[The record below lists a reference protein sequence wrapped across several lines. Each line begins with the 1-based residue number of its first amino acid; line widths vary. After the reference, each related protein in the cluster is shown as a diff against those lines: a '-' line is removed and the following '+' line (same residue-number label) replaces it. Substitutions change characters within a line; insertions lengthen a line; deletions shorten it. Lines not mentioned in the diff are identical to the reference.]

1 MPASRTPRV
10 GARRATRCHA
20 CGPIATAALTASVL
34 AAGASAARAQAPA
47 SAPAVPVGRSDVRG
61 TVVDAAAS
69 APIARASIAIR
80 GVDDSALVAG
90 AVATAEGT
98 FRVQG
103 LRPGR
108 YRVRAAAVGFAPGT
122 QDLTV
127 TDATGRVTLPTFAL
141 ARAATTLSGLQVEG
155 QRAALEVAA
164 DRNVYRPQ
172 ELAPAATSAVD
183 VLDALPAVQVDP
195 TDGTISLRG
204 SPSVAVQING
214 RPAPIRGPQ
223 LAAYLKSLPARIV
236 DKVEVIPNPSA
247 KNDPDGMAGIINIVL
262 KQPTDLGL
270 SGGLTTTYGGT
281 DRRTAAGNVGYQE
294 GPWATFLSY
303 GYTADAHA
311 PYGDTERA
319 LWGGQ
324 GQLLASSVQNVLG
337 DTRVT
342 GHNLSGTAD
351 YKAGPRDVLSTALA
365 AGWRTSAAQ
374 WTNAF
379 TTAGTT
385 ALPNAVA
392 RSRDGGAHGSTLDAS
407 TTLRHAFGAAFTPRQ
422 PHELSAELRVTRN
435 RDLDALDLYDTPL
448 AAASTA
454 ATTSGTGRT
463 NVVANDGD
471 LRQLAFAAQADY
483 THAYT
488 ARRKFEAG
496 AKHDDRR
503 IDRSFRDAID
513 TAGTGNWLPGA
524 LGNTMRYTER
534 VDAVY
539 AVYSDGVGRFD
550 LQAGLR
556 GEQARRDL
564 TLGGVASPIDY
575 GSLFPSASVVYNQ
588 SDATTLKLSYDRRI
602 NRPGT
607 AELTP
612 FPTYTDN
619 QNVVFGNPHLT
630 PEYVNAIEGGV
641 THGGPRGTVE
651 LSPFYRNST
660 HDIRTVI
667 DPNVVIDGREFTTIS
682 YRNLA
687 HNVSWGTDLNA
698 TRRFGSRVNVLAA
711 GTLFRMI
718 TSDGG
723 NSAYSSDAK
732 ALILRL
738 NATAQVTPTL
748 GLQGGYFYRSPIN
761 VEGGRFLSTQAANF
775 SVRQALPGG
784 RGTLSLRAVDPF
796 NTTRFLVQ
804 VAGDNVTQRSF
815 RRQDVRAL
823 YLGYQ
828 YNFGRAPRVRVL
840 RPEGPQGTP
849 FGG

>member
-1 MPASRTPRV
+1 M
-10 GARRATRCHA
+10 
-20 CGPIATAALTASVL
+20 CGPVATAALTATLLVTG
-34 AAGASAARAQAPA
+34 AAAAHAQAPA
-47 SAPAVPVGRSDVRG
+47 SAPAVPVGHSDVRG
-61 TVVDAAAS
+61 IIVDAAAA
-69 APIARASIAIR
+69 APIARATIAIR
-80 GVDDSALVAG
+80 GADDSALVAG
-90 AVATAEGT
+90 AIATAQGT

-108 YRVRAAAVGFAPGT
+108 YRVRATAVGFAPGT
-122 QDLTV
+122 QELTV
-127 TDATGRVTLPTFAL
+127 TDATGRITLPAFAL
-141 ARAATTLSGLQVEG
+141 SHAAAALSGVQVEG
-155 QRAALEVAA
+155 QRAALEVAS

-183 VLDALPAVQVDP
+183 VLDAVPAVQVDP
-195 TDGTISLRG
+195 DGAITLRG

-223 LAAYLKSLPARIV
+223 LTAYLKSLPARIV

-262 KQPTDLGL
+262 KQTTGLGL

-281 DRRTAAGNVGYQE
+281 DRRTAAGNVGYQD
-294 GPWATFLSY
+294 GPWTTFLSY

-324 GQLLASSVQNVLG
+324 GQLLTQSDQNVFG
-337 DTRVT
+337 DNRIT

-351 YKAGPRDVLSTALA
+351 YKVGPRDVLSTAIA
-365 AGWRTSAAQ
+365 AGWRSTAAQ

-379 TTAGTT
+379 TNAADAT
-385 ALPNAVA
+385 ALPNAFA
-392 RSRDGGAHGSTLDAS
+392 RSRNGDAHGSTLDAS
-407 TTLRHAFGAAFTPRQ
+407 TTLKHAFGAAFNPRQ
-422 PHELSAELRVTRN
+422 PHEISAEVRVTRN
-435 RDLDALDLYDTPL
+435 RDLDVLDLYDAPL
-448 AAASTA
+448 AAA
-454 ATTSGTGRT
+454 TSGTGRT
-463 NVVANDGD
+463 DVVANNGD
-471 LRQLAFAAQADY
+471 LRQYAFTAQADY

-488 ARRKFEAG
+488 ARRKLEAG
-496 AKHDDRR
+496 VKHDARR
-503 IDRSFRDAID
+503 IDRDFRDAID
-513 TAGTGNWLPGA
+513 TAGTGSWMPGA

-539 AVYSDGVGRFD
+539 GVYSDGVGRFD

-564 TLGGVASPIDY
+564 TLGGTGAPRDY

-602 NRPGT
+602 NRPGA
-607 AELTP
+607 AELNP

-619 QNVVFGNPHLT
+619 QNVVFGNPRLT
-630 PEYVNAIEGGV
+630 PEYVNAVEGGI
-641 THGGPRGTVE
+641 THAGPLGMVE

-667 DPNVVIDGREFTTIS
+667 DPSAVIDGREFTTIS

-687 HNVSWGTDLNA
+687 RNVSWGTDLNA

-718 TSDGG
+718 TNDGA
-723 NSAYSSDAK
+723 NSSISSDAR
-732 ALILRL
+732 ALIMRL
-738 NATAQVTPTL
+738 NATAQVTQTL
-748 GLQGGYFYRSPIN
+748 ALQGGYFYRSPIN

-804 VAGDNVTQRSF
+804 VAGDGVTQRSF

-828 YNFGRAPRVRVL
+828 YNFGRAPKVRVL
-840 RPEGPQGTP
+840 RPEGQQATP